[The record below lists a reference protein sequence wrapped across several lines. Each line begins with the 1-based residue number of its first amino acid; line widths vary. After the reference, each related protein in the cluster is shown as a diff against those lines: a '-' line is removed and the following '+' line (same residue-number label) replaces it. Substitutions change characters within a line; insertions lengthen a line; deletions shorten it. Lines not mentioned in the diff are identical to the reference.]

1 MHRIFKILNIA
12 FSFVLIISCK
22 ESKIPKNESDRI
34 IIELYMKVLKED
46 QFEVFYRN
54 TNQVYETNKNVITKV
69 EPSSLLQKI
78 KFVLPE
84 QVFPDYLRIDLGSN
98 VNQEEMLLESITI
111 KYNSEE
117 KKFNKD
123 AIKKYFRPS
132 RFIINEGFPS
142 TLKTIKSNGKY
153 DPLLDSNNLS
163 GVINNLIL
171 Y

>member
-1 MHRIFKILNIA
+1 MNKIFNIA
-12 FSFVLIISCK
+12 FLFILIISCE
-22 ESKIPKNESDRI
+22 ESKVPKNEADRI
-34 IIELYMKVLKED
+34 IIELYMKVSKED

-54 TNQVYETNKNVITKV
+54 TDEVYETNKNVITKV

-84 QVFPDYLRIDLGSN
+84 QVFPDYLRIDLGNN
-98 VNQEEMLLESITI
+98 VNQEEMILENITI

-117 KKFNKD
+117 KKFNKE

-132 RFIINEGFPS
+132 RFIIKEEFPS
-142 TLKTIKSNGKY
+142 TLKTIKSDDKY